1 MIMVGQGSAV
11 AKSGLIKKEKTEKLP
26 NGLSME
32 GYIDQKLMPYRAIVR
47 VIKKLAPPF
56 KESIRVHRL
65 RELESDRYAL
75 RKVLFVQIEKTE
87 DRETFIAKIPWLDVY
102 GLGPTE
108 EQAVEDFQLSL
119 IEDYEL
125 MKEEEDRLSDHLHN
139 HLADLTTIL
148 REP

>member
-1 MIMVGQGSAV
+1 MEVAEKELEFTDSIDILRKRTQRLSRQFRTVGSADYKPIEV
-11 AKSGLIKKEKTEKLP
+11 GTYIVKWAKPILQKAVHVYRLKELK
-26 NGLSME
+26 
-32 GYIDQKLMPYRAIVR
+32 
-47 VIKKLAPPF
+47 
-56 KESIRVHRL
+56 
-65 RELESDRYAL
+65 SDKYVL
-75 RKVLFVQIEKTE
+75 RKALFVQIEKTQ
-87 DRETFIAKIPWLDVY
+87 DGETFIAKIPWLDVY
-102 GLGPTE
+102 GLGETE

>member
-1 MIMVGQGSAV
+1 MIMTGQGLAV
-11 AKSGLIKKEKTEKLP
+11 AKSELFKKERTEK
-26 NGLSME
+26 GLSM
-32 GYIDQKLMPYRAIVR
+32 GYIDQKLMPYGVIVR
-47 VIKKLAPPF
+47 VIKKSAPIF
-56 KESIRVHRL
+56 KESVRVYRL
-65 RELESDRYAL
+65 RELKSDKYVL
-75 RKVLFVQIEKTE
+75 RKALFVQIEKTQ
-87 DRETFIAKIPWLDVY
+87 DGETFIAKIPWLDVY
-102 GLGPTE
+102 GLGETE